1 MQRSSNISGF
11 KTPKPSKLTDVQ
23 TIEGSYGVL
32 NPEIKELLIACST
45 LSTMQIPCVMF
56 KYLINVLQFYMR

>member
-1 MQRSSNISGF
+1 MQRSSNISEF

-32 NPEIKELLIACST
+32 NPEIKS
-45 LSTMQIPCVMF
+45 F
-56 KYLINVLQFYMR
+56 